1 MASALDPLDKSRLN
15 AIFGVKGDELASSG
29 DVVADQQAAARF
41 LDGYNQKH
49 ELLVNPDGSRTLQ
62 IGENDWPFPI
72 PLVEHNGQW
81 SFDSEAGLDEILNR
95 RIGRNELDTIQVCLA
110 IADAQREFALRDSD
124 GDGLREYARKFI
136 SDPGKRN
143 GLYWHTDP
151 GEPPSPLGSLVADA
165 SAEGYRRDDSGQL
178 QPFHG
183 YFYRMLDSQGPDAA
197 GGAFDYF
204 IDGRM
209 IGGFAVV
216 AWPATYENSGV
227 MTFIINQ
234 DGVVYQRNLG
244 ESTDRIARA
253 MTIFDPGPEW
263 EIVEATPPN

>member
-1 MASALDPLDKSRLN
+1 
-15 AIFGVKGDELASSG
+15 
-29 DVVADQQAAARF
+29 
-41 LDGYNQKH
+41 
-49 ELLVNPDGSRTLQ
+49 
-62 IGENDWPFPI
+62 
-72 PLVEHNGQW
+72 
-81 SFDSEAGLDEILNR
+81 
-95 RIGRNELDTIQVCLA
+95 
-110 IADAQREFALRDSD
+110 LRDSD

-183 YFYRMLDSQGPDAA
+183 YFYRILDSQGPDAA